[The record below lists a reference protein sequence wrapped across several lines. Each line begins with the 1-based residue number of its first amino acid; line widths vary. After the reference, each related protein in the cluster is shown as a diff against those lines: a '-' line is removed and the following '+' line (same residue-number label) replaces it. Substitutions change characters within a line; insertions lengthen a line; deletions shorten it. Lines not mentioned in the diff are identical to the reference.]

1 MLILATSQ
9 RPAKGRRWVDSKFV
23 TNKASAPWIDG
34 RNRRWAAIRRKPVAA
49 AWIWR
54 YPGFGFWLFWGAGLR
69 MAGNLVQGALFTV
82 MVVRA
87 GMLRDPEF
95 EDELSRQ
102 IERSPRFFQN
112 APVVL
117 DLKGAEAFTTADEFA
132 RARELLRQY
141 TLALVGVQNALP
153 AQFEAASTAGLAS
166 FAPNAAGSNRRQP
179 PEPPPAAA
187 APAAERTPSATAR
200 LVTEP
205 VRSGTQIYAR
215 GTDLIVT
222 AAVSPGAELVAD
234 GNIHVYGALRGR
246 ALAGARGDQSARIF
260 CSRLEAE
267 LVSIAGR
274 YLVSEQLPAEHRG
287 FPVEIALV
295 DEQLTITRN

>member
-1 MLILATSQ
+1 
-9 RPAKGRRWVDSKFV
+9 
-23 TNKASAPWIDG
+23 
-34 RNRRWAAIRRKPVAA
+34 
-49 AWIWR
+49 
-54 YPGFGFWLFWGAGLR
+54 

-87 GMLRDPEF
+87 GMLRDAEF
-95 EDELSRQ
+95 EDELAQQ

-117 DLKGAEAFTTADEFA
+117 DLKGAEAFITADEFA
-132 RARELLRQY
+132 RAKELLGQY

-153 AQFEAASTAGLAS
+153 AQVEAAAAAGLAS
-166 FAPNAAGSNRRQP
+166 FAPSTTQSSRRQAP
-179 PEPPPAAA
+179 TPPPAAEPPQRAQA
-187 APAAERTPSATAR
+187 ASTR

-215 GTDLIVT
+215 GADLIVT

-246 ALAGARGDQSARIF
+246 ALAGARGDAGARIF

-267 LVSIAGR
+267 LISIAGR
-274 YLVSEQLPAEHRG
+274 YLVSEQIPQDRRG
-287 FPVEIALV
+287 FPVQIALV